1 MFQRPH
7 HLLTRA
13 TTQFRVVYVEEAVVG
28 DQDDVRPRWVGEIL
42 VATPIVAETTANG
55 EAVVAERVRQLV
67 QLCRPRGVSCSGTA
81 RRWHCRW
88 ARCDLLFTGGE
99 SLQEAKSAQRRDA
112 RCFPSSVDAA
122 HFQRVRAGPAGAGRS
137 GGHPASPWTPAPR
150 AACSIGSRLDQS

>member
-7 HLLTRA
+7 PLLTRA

-67 QLCRPRGVSCSGTA
+67 QLCRPRRLVL
-81 RRWHCRW
+81 WHRTPMALTLGEPLAADCVVYD
-88 ARCDLLFTGGE
+88 CMGELSLFKMR
-99 SLQEAKSAQRRDA
+99 SP
-112 RCFPSSVDAA
+112 PSPAA
-122 HFQRVRAGPAGAGRS
+122 
-137 GGHPASPWTPAPR
+137 
-150 AACSIGSRLDQS
+150 